1 MMIRAGLLV
10 LSLLAPPVLLLP
22 TAFAE
27 EAATTTG
34 DTKQPK
40 IEKEVD
46 IESDSMEIN
55 EKEKKA
61 TFKGNVKLTR
71 GGTKIDSDVMVVS
84 YADAKQPDGT
94 NKTEITFLDG
104 EGNVKIV
111 TKSQTVTGQKM
122 HMDIKANTLT
132 VTENVRVVQGKT
144 IMNGQ
149 RLFSDLNTNKSE
161 MTGGRV
167 KGSFVPGQ

>member
-1 MMIRAGLLV
+1 MIIRTALLV
-10 LSLLAPPVLLLP
+10 LALLAAPAILLP
-22 TAFAE
+22 AAYAE
-27 EAATTTG
+27 EAAQPTAKT
-34 DTKQPK
+34 QPK
-40 IEKEVD
+40 IEKEVN
-46 IESDSMEIN
+46 IESDSMEIL
-55 EKEKKA
+55 EKDKKA
-61 TFKGNVKLTR
+61 VFKGNVKLVR
-71 GGTKIDSDVMVVS
+71 GDTKIDSDTMVVS

-104 EGNVKIV
+104 EGSVKIV

-122 HMDIKANTLT
+122 HMDVKANTLT

-149 RLFSDLNTNKSE
+149 RLFSNLTTNRSE

>member
-1 MMIRAGLLV
+1 MMIRTGLLV
-10 LSLLAPPVLLLP
+10 LALLAAPAMAPVIH
-22 TAFAE
+22 AE
-27 EAATTTG
+27 EAAQPSSVT
-34 DTKQPK
+34 QPK
-40 IEKEVD
+40 VEKDVN
-46 IESDSMEIN
+46 IESDSMEIV

-61 TFKGNVKLTR
+61 IFKGNVKLVR
-71 GGTKIDSDVMVVS
+71 GGTTIYSAVMVVS
-84 YADAKQPDGT
+84 YADAKQPDGK

-111 TKSQTVTGQKM
+111 SKSQTVTGQKM
-122 HMDIKANTLT
+122 HMDVKKNTLL
-132 VTENVRVVQGKT
+132 VTETVKVVQGKT

-149 RLFSDLNTNKSE
+149 RLFSDLNTNRSE

>member
-1 MMIRAGLLV
+1 MIIRTGLLA
-10 LSLLAPPVLLLP
+10 LALLAVPAMTSAAYAQDATQPAAKQ
-22 TAFAE
+22 TKAE
-27 EAATTTG
+27 K
-34 DTKQPK
+34 D
-40 IEKEVD
+40 VD
-46 IESDSMEIN
+46 IESDSMEIL

-61 TFKGNVKLTR
+61 VFKGKVKLVR
-71 GGTKIDSDVMVVS
+71 GDTTINSDVMVVT
-84 YADAKQPDGT
+84 YADVKQPDGT
-94 NKTEITFLDG
+94 NRTEVTFLDG

-122 HMDIKANTLT
+122 HMDVKKNTLL
-132 VTENVRVVQGKT
+132 VTETVKVVQGKT

-149 RLFSDLNTNKSE
+149 RLFSDLNTNRSE

>member
-1 MMIRAGLLV
+1 MMIRTGLLV
-10 LSLLAPPVLLLP
+10 LSLLAPPAILVP
-22 TAFAE
+22 AAYAQ
-27 EAATTTG
+27 EAAST
-34 DTKQPK
+34 QPK

-46 IESDSMEIN
+46 IESDTMEIN

-61 TFKGNVKLTR
+61 TFKGNVKLIR
-71 GGTKIDSDVMVVS
+71 GDTKIDSDVMVVS
-84 YADAKQPDGT
+84 YADTKQADGT
-94 NKTEITFLDG
+94 NRTEITFLDG

-111 TKSQTVTGQKM
+111 TKSQTVTGVKM
-122 HMDIKANTLT
+122 HMDVKANTLT

-149 RLFSDLNTNKSE
+149 RLFSDLNTNRSE